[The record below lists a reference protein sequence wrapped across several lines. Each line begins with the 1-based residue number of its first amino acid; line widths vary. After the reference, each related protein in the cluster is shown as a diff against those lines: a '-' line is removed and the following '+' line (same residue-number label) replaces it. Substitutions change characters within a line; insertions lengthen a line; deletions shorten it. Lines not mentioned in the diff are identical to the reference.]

1 MFSNR
6 RLVIATKHRKEQVIA
21 PWVEKTL
28 GALPFVAND
37 LDTDTLGTFSGEVA
51 REHDP
56 ITTLRLKCKL
66 AMEKYQCDLA
76 IASEGSFG
84 PHPTYGFIPA
94 DDEWVMLLD
103 TKNNLEI
110 VARELSTQTNFAG
123 QEIHS
128 ETALREFAARVQFPS
143 HALILRKEAG
153 SLLGLKK
160 GINSWSVLLEAFN
173 SLQKTYGS
181 VYAETDMRAMF
192 NPTRMNVIELA
203 IQKLMRKVQRTCSA
217 CGTPGFDVTRVN
229 SGLPCSLCGLPTA
242 STLSFTYTCNR
253 CAHEEEQIFPHQK
266 QTEDPMYCG
275 HCNP

>member
-37 LDTDTLGTFSGEVA
+37 LDTDMLGTFSGEVA

-66 AMEKYQCDLA
+66 AMEKHQCDLA

-110 VARELSTQTNFAG
+110 VARELNTQTNFAG
-123 QEIHS
+123 QEINS
-128 ETALREFAARVQFPS
+128 ETALLEFAARVQFPS
-143 HALILRKEAG
+143 HALIVRKEAG

-160 GINSWSVLLEAFN
+160 GIDSWSVLLEAFN
-173 SLQKTYGS
+173 SLQKTHGS

-192 NPTRMNVIELA
+192 NPTRMNVIEIA
-203 IQKLMRKVQRTCSA
+203 TQKLMQKVQRTCSA

-266 QTEDPMYCG
+266 QTEDPMYCS